1 MSFLDS
7 TLGYEDTTGSA
18 LRQTTQDQ
26 EAAARAGYSRLDELF
41 GTGDTGPG
49 FEQAQ
54 ADNLAYTKPLLEEK
68 QARERDQTAFGLQ
81 RRGLLASSAGITA
94 TTRQQ
99 QQQGR
104 ETLDAAQAA
113 RSAALAYQ
121 AQMASARSR
130 LLQQLTG
137 TIDTSTAINA
147 QMADVGRGVTPAY
160 NPIGDAVSGG
170 INLLANNEYAR
181 ASGARGLG
189 FALTNLDSYTDPY
202 RPAPNVAAPGG
213 PSSL

>member
-18 LRQTTQDQ
+18 LRQTTQEQ
-26 EAAARAGYSRLDELF
+26 EAAARAGYSLLDKTF

-49 FEQAQ
+49 FEQVQ

-104 ETLDAAQAA
+104 EGMNAAQAA

-121 AQMASARSR
+121 AQLSAARGR
-130 LLQQLTG
+130 LLQMLTG

-147 QMADVGRGVTPAY
+147 QMADVGRGVTKAY
-160 NPIGDAVSGG
+160 NPVGDIVSGG
-170 INLLANNEYAR
+170 VGLLANNEYAR

-189 FALTNLDSYTDPY
+189 FALTNADRYVDIYKPQTNPTAPDG
-202 RPAPNVAAPGG
+202 PA
-213 PSSL
+213 SL